1 MPTVNCNRYAL
12 PLGGLLAAGCASL
25 GLSQA
30 TAASPP
36 PAVSLAATPK
46 LYVATGNRPAPNTPV
61 AWAVFQTVQHVN
73 PRLIV
78 VRVHDRSGRSYRV
91 AGNNCVRST
100 IVSDD
105 GRTDR
110 RTGRRYTLE
119 FYARS
124 GIGAHAERKLVAT
137 RKLVA
142 RAFPV
147 PERRRAPDC

>member
-12 PLGGLLAAGCASL
+12 PLGGLLAVGCASL
-25 GLSQA
+25 
-30 TAASPP
+30 
-36 PAVSLAATPK
+36 
-46 LYVATGNRPAPNTPV
+46 
-61 AWAVFQTVQHVN
+61 VFQTVQHVN

-105 GRTDR
+105 GPTDLR
-110 RTGRRYTLE
+110 PGRRYTVE

-147 PERRRAPDC
+147 PERRRAPSC

>member
-46 LYVATGNRPAPNTPV
+46 LYVATGNRPAPNTP
-61 AWAVFQTVQHVN
+61 
-73 PRLIV
+73 
-78 VRVHDRSGRSYRV
+78 V